1 MEPCLLYAT
10 GVINGEYKDESIFTG
25 LVQAMV
31 TYKDKDKRG
40 VGLQGF
46 KYAPGVAEFAHII
59 SIHSPRA
66 YQSIRNVLQL
76 PTLRSHQ

>member
-31 TYKDKDKRG
+31 T
-40 VGLQGF
+40 
-46 KYAPGVAEFAHII
+46 
-59 SIHSPRA
+59 
-66 YQSIRNVLQL
+66 
-76 PTLRSHQ
+76 